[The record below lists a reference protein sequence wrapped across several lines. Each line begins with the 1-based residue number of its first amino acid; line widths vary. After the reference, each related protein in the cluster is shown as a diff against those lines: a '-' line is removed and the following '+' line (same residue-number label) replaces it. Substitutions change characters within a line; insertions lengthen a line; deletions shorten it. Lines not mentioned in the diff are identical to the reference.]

1 MRDEITK
8 LCIESYDQGVKDA
21 MESIL
26 MTIEALYDSEDPTP
40 MYQTG
45 YNHALDHIEE
55 FIKHRGS
62 KNENLPNSK

>member
-1 MRDEITK
+1 MKEEIAK
-8 LCIESYDQGVKDA
+8 LCMESYDQGVADA
-21 MESIL
+21 MEAVL

-55 FIKHRGS
+55 FIKAQRSGADARV
-62 KNENLPNSK
+62 

>member
-1 MRDEITK
+1 MKEEITK
-8 LCIESYDQGVKDA
+8 LCMDSYDQGVADT
-21 MESIL
+21 MEAIL

-55 FIKHRGS
+55 FIKAQKE
-62 KNENLPNSK
+62 KNENLSNSK

>member
-1 MRDEITK
+1 MKEEIAK
-8 LCIESYDQGVKDA
+8 LCMDSYDQGVADT
-21 MESIL
+21 MEAIL

-55 FIKHRGS
+55 FINARKG
-62 KNENLPNSK
+62 KNENLSDSK

>member
-1 MRDEITK
+1 MKDEITK
-8 LCIESYDQGVKDA
+8 LCMESYDQGIKDT
-21 MESIL
+21 MEAIL

-55 FIKHRGS
+55 FIKSQGG
-62 KNENLPNSK
+62 KK

>member
-1 MRDEITK
+1 MKEEITK
-8 LCIESYDQGVKDA
+8 LCMESYDQGVKDA

-45 YNHALDHIEE
+45 YNHALYHIEE
-55 FIKHRGS
+55 FIKHRKN
-62 KNENLPNSK
+62 KNENLSNSK

>member
-1 MRDEITK
+1 MKEEIAK
-8 LCIESYDQGVKDA
+8 LCMDSYDQGVADT
-21 MESIL
+21 MEAIL

-55 FIKHRGS
+55 FIKNQKEKGGA
-62 KNENLPNSK
+62 NVQV

>member
-1 MRDEITK
+1 MKEEIAK
-8 LCIESYDQGVKDA
+8 LCMESYDQGVADA
-21 MESIL
+21 MEAVL

-55 FIKHRGS
+55 FIKAQKEKGGA
-62 KNENLPNSK
+62 NVQV